1 MCVYC
6 PPLYTSMIPVRL
18 LEWSHPR
25 LLSGNSQQWVTV
37 HMRTSPDEYREP
49 FKGTVRIPSV
59 ASGRGYCLQTARIW
73 SRGAKAIS
81 LENRPTLQITGARKD
96 YNLVH
101 FNHTVRWRSPRLMV
115 VRSHRCI
122 RGGSSR
128 KLKNKPRLV
137 EPFYSRRIYISSL
150 MVSYHSLPSLSGM
163 DLLKEFHIGCGRIR

>member
-1 MCVYC
+1 
-6 PPLYTSMIPVRL
+6 MIPMRL

-81 LENRPTLQITGARKD
+81 LENRPTLQITGARED
-96 YNLVH
+96 YNLIH
-101 FNHTVRWRSPRLMV
+101 FNHTVRWRSPRLMII
-115 VRSHRCI
+115 RSHRCM

-137 EPFYSRRIYISSL
+137 EPFYLRRIYISSL
-150 MVSYHSLPSLSGM
+150 MVSYHSLPSLSRI
-163 DLLKEFHIGCGRIR
+163 DLLKGFHVGCGRIR